1 MAKAGMAV
9 ARKEVVAVVPPSP
22 KAGQILLAARKVFM
36 RDGYGAASMD
46 AIAREAAVS
55 KATLYAHFSGKEALF
70 AAVIR
75 ERIQHLTRSLSP
87 AELEPLE
94 PAEALRRVGRLFLDL
109 ILSPEAVA
117 LYRVVVAEA
126 PRFKELGRV
135 FYESGPIHVKRGLA
149 DYLEAVTRR
158 GLLAVPEP
166 YLAAEQ
172 FCGMLHS
179 HFHLMR
185 VLGVAGRPADDQIA
199 QAIELAVRVLTR
211 GYATG

>member
-1 MAKAGMAV
+1 MAKAGVAV
-9 ARKEVVAVVPPSP
+9 ARREEVVAGLPSP

-36 RDGYGAASMD
+36 RDGYGSASMD

-75 ERIQHLTRSLSP
+75 ERCQHLTRSLSP

-94 PAEALRRVGRLFLDL
+94 LGEALRRVGRHFLDL

-117 LYRVVVAEA
+117 IYRVVVAEA

-135 FYESGPIHVKRGLA
+135 FYESGPMQVKRSLA
-149 DYLEAVTRR
+149 DYLAAAARR

-172 FCGMLHS
+172 FVGMLQS

-185 VLGVAGRPADDQIA
+185 VLGVAGRPSDAQIA
-199 QAIELAVRVLTR
+199 QAIELAVRVLTLR
-211 GYATG
+211 YAVG

>member
-1 MAKAGMAV
+1 MTRAGVAV
-9 ARKEVVAVVPPSP
+9 ARKEGAAAAPSSP
-22 KAGQILLAARKVFM
+22 KVGQILLAARKVFM

-70 AAVIR
+70 AAVIH
-75 ERIQHLTRSLSP
+75 ERCQHLTRSLSP
-87 AELEPLE
+87 AELEPLAL
-94 PAEALRRVGRLFLDL
+94 AEALRRVGRLFLDL

-126 PRFKELGRV
+126 PRFKDLGRV
-135 FYESGPIHVKRGLA
+135 FYESGPMHVKRSLA

-172 FCGMLHS
+172 FVGMLHG

-185 VLGVAGRPADDQIA
+185 VLGVGARPADHQIE
-199 QAIELAVRVLTR
+199 QAIDLAVRVLTR
-211 GYATG
+211 GYAAG